1 MRQNIEIEFKNILTK
16 KEYIRLLK
24 AFDIKEEQIFSHEN
38 YYFDTP
44 NFDLKKVGSALRIR
58 KKQECFELT
67 LKQPSNLGLL
77 ETTQTLT
84 REEAIQAI
92 QYNQLPSGE
101 IKDIIEEL
109 KIPYSN
115 FVYFGLL
122 KTNRVEIN
130 YLNGLLVLDHSS
142 YLGKEDF
149 EIELEVDNYSEGKEI
164 FKKLLQYYE
173 IPIRKTEN
181 KIQRFYNQKHHKGTT
196 S

>member
-16 KEYIRLLK
+16 KEYVRLLK

-44 NFDLKKVGSALRIR
+44 DFDLKKVGSALRIR
-58 KKQECFELT
+58 KKKECFELT

-84 REEAIQAI
+84 SDEAIQAI
-92 QYNQLPSGE
+92 QYNQLPSGK

-109 KIPYSN
+109 NIPYSN
-115 FVYFGLL
+115 IVYFGLL

-130 YLNGLLVLDHSS
+130 YLNGLLVLDYSS

-149 EIELEVDNYSEGKEI
+149 EIELEVDNYLEGKEI

-173 IPIRKTEN
+173 IPLRKTEN
-181 KIQRFYNQKHHKGTT
+181 KIQRFYNQKYQKGKT